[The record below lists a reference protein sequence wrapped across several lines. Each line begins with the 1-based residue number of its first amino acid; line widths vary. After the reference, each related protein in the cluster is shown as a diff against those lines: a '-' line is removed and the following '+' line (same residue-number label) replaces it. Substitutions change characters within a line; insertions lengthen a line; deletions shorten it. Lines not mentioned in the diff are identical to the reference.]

1 MSVHASPDWMAS
13 IPVTTPM
20 LRRSSTDIA
29 PSALPLLEWIETEQA
44 LVSSKPRHGDGVRE
58 RMPSRVPNP
67 GEQYRFHVDM
77 GTCIGCK
84 CCVVACNE
92 QNGNPA
98 PINWRRVGEI
108 EGGWFPATSRSYLSM
123 GCNHCLEPT
132 CLQGC
137 PVDAY
142 TKDPITGIVR
152 HSADACIGC
161 QYCTWNCSYG
171 VPQYNPERGVVGKC
185 DMCYGRLSLGQSP
198 ACVSACPEG
207 ALAIEIVNIAEWR
220 ETVES
225 TPTAI
230 GLPSAD
236 GSLST
241 TRITPP
247 DELPPNARP
256 RDITHVTP
264 EHAHWSLILMTV
276 LTQLSVGAFATIWVL
291 QLLGNTQL
299 GLAALVSLGVGGLA
313 LAAATFHLGR
323 PAHAYRAVRMWRRSW
338 LSREVLAFAAFSHV
352 AAVYAGLL
360 WLQLPG
366 SIWVGGL
373 TVLLGLAGV
382 TASACIYRVPARPA
396 WNTRYT
402 LVQFNLT
409 AAILGPLFAA
419 AAVAGPSRWLA
430 ITAASMA
437 GAQATV
443 FALRFFRS
451 VASDSLELKGTA
463 RLLSTVLA
471 GRLVLRGILLALGA
485 IALPLLATGLPDGPG
500 RLLLFG
506 ALLVALVAEI
516 LERYLFFVSVVPK
529 HLAAPYIASASEA
542 A

>member
-1 MSVHASPDWMAS
+1 MHERFLESDCMAT
-13 IPVTTPM
+13 IPVTTPL
-20 LRRSSTDIA
+20 LRRNSTDTA
-29 PSALPLLEWIETEQA
+29 PTELPLLDWITRGGPG
-44 LVSSKPRHGDGVRE
+44 LVPPKRRTREGE
-58 RMPSRVPNP
+58 RMPDRAPGP

-77 GTCIGCK
+77 GACIGCK

-108 EGGWFPATSRSYLSM
+108 EGGWFPSTSRSYLSM

-132 CLQGC
+132 CLEGC

-142 TKDPITGIVR
+142 TKDPITGIVL

-185 DMCYGRLSLGQSP
+185 DMCYGRLSLGQAP

-207 ALAIEIVNIAEWR
+207 ALAIEIVNVTEWR
-220 ETVES
+220 ESVES
-225 TPTAI
+225 STAV
-230 GLPSAD
+230 GLPCDD

-247 DELPPNARP
+247 EHLPPNTRP

-276 LTQLSVGAFATIWVL
+276 LTQLSVGAFATIWLL
-291 QLLGNTQL
+291 QLLGINTHL

-323 PAHAYRAVRMWRRSW
+323 PAHAYRALRMWRRSW

-366 SIWVGGL
+366 SVWVGGL

-402 LVQFNLT
+402 LLQFNLT

-419 AAVAGPSRWLA
+419 AAVAGPNRWLA
-430 ITAASMA
+430 MAAASMA

-443 FALRFFRS
+443 FALRFFRA

-471 GRLVLRGILLALGA
+471 GRLVARGILLVVGA
-485 IALPLLATGLPDGPG
+485 IALPMLATGLGDRPG
-500 RLLLFG
+500 QWLMG
-506 ALLVALVAEI
+506 VALIVALAAELI
-516 LERYLFFVSVVPK
+516 ERYLFFVSVVPK

>member
-1 MSVHASPDWMAS
+1 MHERFLESDCMAT
-13 IPVTTPM
+13 IPVTTP
-20 LRRSSTDIA
+20 LLRSSTDTA
-29 PSALPLLEWIETEQA
+29 PTELPLLDWIKSGHARVTPERR
-44 LVSSKPRHGDGVRE
+44 SRDGE
-58 RMPSRVPNP
+58 RMPDRAPGP

-77 GTCIGCK
+77 GVCIGCK

-98 PINWRRVGEI
+98 AINWRRVGEI
-108 EGGWFPATSRSYLSM
+108 EGGWFPSTSCSYLSM

-142 TKDPITGIVR
+142 TKDSITGIVR

-185 DMCYGRLSLGQSP
+185 DMCYGRLSLGQAP

-207 ALAIEIVNIAEWR
+207 ALAIEIVNVADWR
-220 ETVES
+220 ESVES
-225 TPTAI
+225 NPMAV
-230 GLPSAD
+230 GLPAAD

-247 DELPPNARP
+247 AQLPPNARP

-276 LTQLSVGAFATIWVL
+276 LTQLSVGAFATIWLL
-291 QLLGNTQL
+291 QLLGINAHL

-323 PAHAYRAVRMWRRSW
+323 PAHAYRAIRMWRRSW

-366 SIWVGGL
+366 SFWVGGV

-402 LVQFNLT
+402 LLQFNLT

-419 AAVAGPSRWLA
+419 AAVAGPNRWLA
-430 ITAASMA
+430 IAAAAMA

-443 FALRFFRS
+443 FALRFLRS
-451 VASDSLELKGTA
+451 VASDSPELKGTA
-463 RLLSTVLA
+463 HLLSTVLA
-471 GRLVLRGILLALGA
+471 GRLVARGILLGVGA
-485 IALPLLATGLPDGPG
+485 IALPMLATGLTDGPG
-500 RLLLFG
+500 QLLMG
-506 ALLVALVAEI
+506 VALIVALAAE
-516 LERYLFFVSVVPK
+516 LFERYLFFVSVVPK